1 MRRYDTRNKLF
12 VEILSP
18 CHVTL
23 TQVIASAVATGQR
36 RGAMAMRTGN
46 FGDLRAFLAFL
57 EERGELVR
65 VREPVSTVLEMTE
78 IHRRLIRREGPAVIF
93 EKPVTESG
101 TPAAMPVLV
110 NLFGTVRRA
119 AWGMGVEPEGL
130 RALGEKL
137 AFLRQPV
144 PPRGLREAWEQVPV
158 LREALSMRPKVVRRA
173 PCQEIVR
180 EGAEADLTALPVQ
193 TCWPGEPAPLITWP
207 LVVTRPPD
215 ARPEDTDRYNVGVYR
230 MQRLGPRD
238 AIMRWLAHR
247 GGAMHHLEWK
257 ERGGDMPAAV
267 AIGADP
273 ATIMAAVTPVPETL
287 SEFHYAGL
295 LRGGRGALV
304 PARTQPLLVPANAEI
319 VIEGRVSAS
328 ETAEEGP
335 YGDHTGYYNSVERF
349 PVFHV
354 TAVTMRR
361 DPLYMSTF
369 TGRPPDEPSV
379 MAVALNEVF
388 LPLLR
393 QQFPEIVDFWLPP
406 EGCSYRIG
414 VAAIRKRYPGHAR
427 RVMMGLWSFLRQF
440 SYTKLLI
447 VVDEDVDPR
456 SWEDVMWALSTRFDA
471 SRDVVILENTPID
484 YLDFASPRE
493 GLGGKLGLDATTK
506 IGGETDREW
515 GRVLDMDPEVVRR
528 VDELWPKLFNERP

>member
-1 MRRYDTRNKLF
+1 M
-12 VEILSP
+12 
-18 CHVTL
+18 
-23 TQVIASAVATGQR
+23 QVIASRAEAVQR
-36 RGAMAMRTGN
+36 RGAMTARVGN
-46 FGDLRAFLAFL
+46 FRDLRAFLAFL

-65 VREPVSTVLEMTE
+65 IREPVSTVLEMTE
-78 IHRRLIRREGPAVIF
+78 IHRRLIRTEGPAVIF
-93 EKPVTESG
+93 ENAVMETG
-101 TPAAMPVLV
+101 AQATMPVLV
-110 NLFGTVRRA
+110 NLFGTVRRT
-119 AWGMGVEPEGL
+119 AWGMGVEPEDL

-144 PPRGLREAWEQVPV
+144 PPRGLREAWEQAPV
-158 LREALSMRPKVVRRA
+158 LKEALAMRPKVVRRA
-173 PCQEIVR
+173 PCQEVVR
-180 EGAEADLTALPVQ
+180 EGEDADLTALPIQ

-207 LVVTRPPD
+207 LVITRPPD
-215 ARPEDTDRYNVGVYR
+215 AGPQDTDRYNIGVYR
-230 MQRLGPRD
+230 MQRLGPRN

-257 ERGGDMPAAV
+257 ERGEDMPVAV

-273 ATIMAAVTPVPETL
+273 ATVMAAVTPVPETL

-295 LRGGRGALV
+295 LRGGRGVLV
-304 PARTQPLLVPANAEI
+304 PARTQPLLVPASAEI
-319 VIEGRVSAS
+319 VLEGRVSVT

-349 PVFHV
+349 PVFHL
-354 TAVTMRR
+354 TAITMRR

-414 VAAIRKRYPGHAR
+414 VASIRKHYPGHAR
-427 RVMMGLWSFLRQF
+427 RIMMGLWSFLRQF

-447 VVDEDVDPR
+447 VVDEDIDPR

-471 SRDVVILENTPID
+471 SRDVVLLENTPID

-506 IGGETDREW
+506 IGTETDREW
-515 GRVLDMDPEVVRR
+515 GRVLDMDPDVVRR
-528 VDELWPKLFNERP
+528 VDELWPKLFNERS